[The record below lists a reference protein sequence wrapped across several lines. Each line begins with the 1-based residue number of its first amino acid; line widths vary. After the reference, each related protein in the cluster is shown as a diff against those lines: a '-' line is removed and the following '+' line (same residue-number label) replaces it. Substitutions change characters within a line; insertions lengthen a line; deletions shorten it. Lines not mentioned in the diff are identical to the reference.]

1 MKKEAT
7 TEAKLTRRG
16 FVTAAGALGA
26 LGLAGC
32 APQAAEKMADTGRRR
47 VDALERRGRR
57 SDPRDHR
64 AGARQAHP

>member
-7 TEAKLTRRG
+7 TAAKLTRRG

-32 APQAAEKMADTGRRR
+32 APQAAEKMADTGAMLRPNRPPASRRPGT
-47 VDALERRGRR
+47 AW
-57 SDPRDHR
+57 PTK
-64 AGARQAHP
+64 